1 LHLSALLDRC
11 TGGPPCQTGRP
22 KAKESMVV
30 TGRLFFELIEAL
42 PSSAALGKAYRDWE
56 RISQQHV

>member
-1 LHLSALLDRC
+1 
-11 TGGPPCQTGRP
+11 
-22 KAKESMVV
+22 MVV